1 MGCMVRNPVRHTCAQ
16 PHHCSLDVRM
26 QVLAR
31 SPLTKE
37 LNPQQHRELDQ
48 HLTSWAWAAGDPIL
62 LAGEQAQGSYMV
74 ASGRARIARDTIDGR
89 EITVDIA
96 VPGDVIGPLHTH
108 SSPAMDSAWAMETT
122 CALYLPAE
130 ALAEVVE
137 AYPQVALAIMRMQQD
152 QLAQSRNRETAQAT
166 STVEQRVAAA
176 LQHLDTTLG
185 ETRRDG
191 SRLLQVRL
199 RRDDVAGM
207 AGTTV
212 ESASRAL
219 AKMKKTGV
227 IDSGREWI
235 AITDHQAL
243 TDLITGP

>member
-1 MGCMVRNPVRHTCAQ
+1 
-16 PHHCSLDVRM
+16 M

-48 HLTSWAWAAGDPIL
+48 HLTSWAWAEGEPIL

-74 ASGRARIARDTIDGR
+74 ASGRARVVRDTIDGR

-108 SSPAMDSAWAMETT
+108 SSPAMDSVWAMETT

-152 QLAQSRNRETAQAT
+152 QLTQSRNRQTAQAT
-166 STVEQRVAAA
+166 LTVEQRVAAV

-219 AKMKKTGV
+219 SKMKKTGV